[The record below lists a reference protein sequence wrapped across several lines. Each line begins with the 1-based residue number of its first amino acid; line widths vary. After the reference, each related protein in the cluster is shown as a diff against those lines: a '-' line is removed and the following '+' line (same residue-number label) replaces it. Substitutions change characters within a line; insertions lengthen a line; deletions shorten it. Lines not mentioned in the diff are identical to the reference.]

1 MKADGGIKPN
11 AKLTSMSALFQ
22 LLLTRFGFDNNTN
35 TNKDNNKNYNN
46 NNKDNSN
53 NYNKNNILSINDMI
67 LGEPS

>member
-11 AKLTSMSALFQ
+11 AKLTSMSAF
-22 LLLTRFGFDNNTN
+22 FGFDNSNN
-35 TNKDNNKNYNN
+35 NNNKDNNKNYNN

-67 LGEPS
+67 LTKM